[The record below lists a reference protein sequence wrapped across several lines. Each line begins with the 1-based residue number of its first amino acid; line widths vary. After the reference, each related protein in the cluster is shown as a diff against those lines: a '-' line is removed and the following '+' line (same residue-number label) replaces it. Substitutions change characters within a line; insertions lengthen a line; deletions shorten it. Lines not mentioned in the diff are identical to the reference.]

1 MPSLADTAGPREE
14 ARLRAL
20 LGRPTIEAARAL
32 IGCALVRRLGR
43 RTLRARIVETEA
55 YLGEGDPAAHAAAGR
70 TPRTE
75 PLWGEPGTLYVYFI
89 YGVHH
94 CLNVAVDRSGH
105 PGCVLVRAAEP
116 LDDSGLAPLACR
128 GPGRLCR
135 ALGIDRGL
143 SGRHLFEAEAPLSLR
158 EGEPPQCIGVA
169 TRVGLSK
176 AAERPLRFYD
186 ATSAAV
192 SLPRPAGVSSARGRR
207 LRPAAAP
214 TTEMRGRR

>member
-1 MPSLADTAGPREE
+1 VPSHPDVAGPRER

-20 LGRPTIEAARAL
+20 LGRPPTQAARAL
-32 IGCALVRRLGR
+32 IGCVLVRRVRG

-55 YLGEGDPAAHAAAGR
+55 YLGEADPAAHAAAGR

-94 CLNVAVDRSGH
+94 CLNLAVDRKGH

-116 LDDSGLAPLACR
+116 LAGSGLEPSACR

-135 ALGIDRGL
+135 ALGIDRSL
-143 SGRHLFEAEAPLSLR
+143 SGRHLFGDDAPLTLR
-158 EGEPPQCIGVA
+158 EGAPPRRIGVA

-186 ATSAAV
+186 AHSAAV
-192 SLPRPAGVSSARGRR
+192 SPPRPAGVSSARGRR

-214 TTEMRGRR
+214 TTQKRGRR